1 MILKIDGYNIEIN
14 EKCYNVRIEELG
26 LTQEVFNFLFE
37 KGIFNLRELAEKMDV
52 ISWGFFGAG
61 MRREICDALLLFN
74 KRYSNNKLEDVFYR
88 PIKHIFKI
96 SDYTLSGLHLY
107 GVWSIADLVSTTQDK
122 LKIFVRDDDDY
133 ENLIEQMYDKE
144 LPPAPNHIS
153 GEKWLAGLKELK
165 EIENNKNTKLERKE
179 LNMENKNENLEQIAE
194 EKFYRILST
203 PIEKLNLTVRAY
215 NVLHKYNIEC
225 VGGVVILS
233 EREVSDLRTAGKMAI
248 EDIKTKL
255 GALNLEL
262 RPRDVEV
269 NDWIKNMREE
279 FVARE
284 IQEMRNKSKT
294 TDKPV
299 KTKQSDLDINEIPE
313 KYRETYAVGAMEI
326 AKREMAK
333 QGVREGIISRRIAEI
348 DEKLNN
354 LPHSNVLADKKF
366 KLACPKMLKNM
377 DEMDDREVLEA
388 VKGNV
393 LLINDLQ
400 DSFVKKYAKVL
411 IKIVL
416 ENSTAD
422 VEQRIELLD
431 LLYNANQK
439 VNQI

>member
-1 MILKIDGYNIEIN
+1 MILRIDGYNIEIN
-14 EKCYNVRIEELG
+14 EKCYNVKVEELG
-26 LTQEVFNFLFE
+26 LTYYTSNFLYG
-37 KGIFNLRELAEKMDV
+37 KVIFNLRELAEKMDD
-52 ISWGFFGAG
+52 IYSAQ
-61 MRREICDALLLFN
+61 MCREICGALLLFN
-74 KRYSNNKLEDVFYR
+74 KRYSNNKLEDVFDR

-122 LKIFVRDDDDY
+122 LKIFVKDSYDY
-133 ENLIEQMYDKE
+133 ENLIKQMYDKE
-144 LPPAPNHIS
+144 LPPAPNYTS

-233 EREVSDLRTAGKMAI
+233 ESEVRSLRTAGKMAI

-313 KYRETYAVGAMEI
+313 KYRETYAVGAMEM

-366 KLACPKMLKNM
+366 KLTCPKMLKNM
-377 DEMDDREVLEA
+377 NEMDDREVLEA

-422 VEQRIELLD
+422 VEQRLKLLD